1 MTSIQKKIIII
12 LTVILAVLLAI
23 ASYFGVFVSITYERD
38 AISMAVQGVGQDFVN
53 LFLIV
58 PLLLV
63 ILPFI
68 KKDSRIVLLIHTGT
82 VFYVLYSF
90 IIYAFG
96 VHFNIL
102 FLLYCF
108 ILGLSLYTFIY
119 LIYIMGNMDVPKW
132 FSDKIPFKTIAGF
145 LIIVSLMF
153 YLLWFKEIIP
163 AILNNTLPKSVS
175 DYNLLVNPVHVIDIA
190 FALPGLIISALLLL
204 KRQRF
209 GYIFTAVAL
218 EFIILLAI
226 ALIGMVVMMK
236 IRSISDDVSIMGI
249 FTVIAILGIICL
261 SLFLKH
267 FKKI

>member
-1 MTSIQKKIIII
+1 
-12 LTVILAVLLAI
+12 
-23 ASYFGVFVSITYERD
+23 
-38 AISMAVQGVGQDFVN
+38 
-53 LFLIV
+53 
-58 PLLLV
+58 
-63 ILPFI
+63 
-68 KKDSRIVLLIHTGT
+68 
-82 VFYVLYSF
+82 
-90 IIYAFG
+90 
-96 VHFNIL
+96 
-102 FLLYCF
+102 
-108 ILGLSLYTFIY
+108 
-119 LIYIMGNMDVPKW
+119 MDVPKW